1 MESDE
6 DVPYI
11 PAKRD
16 FGDAFETHSQASDEF
31 APLPRSDRVD
41 ASTLRDEED
50 EDVPYV
56 HAERVVRPESSSVEL
71 RMTEEM
77 AQASEETTEIFLL
90 HDTVA
95 RDELLVSRGGAAGPE
110 MTGTTHAIAE
120 GEIGAAAQLAVEDD
134 VAALH
139 HETSLRD
146 KDARRAAALVAAEGT
161 AEAEAHVEQR
171 ERSEEELAAVQYEL
185 LLRDK
190 QVAALREECD
200 SLRSDLRAAMSS
212 GDDSAVAATVAE
224 CSDRLAMSSELEP
237 SLTGELAQSIG
248 QLQLRQASQEAAP
261 RSRRFS
267 PLMKAFFGILL
278 CVAGARA
285 VGFVAE
291 ALGGPKVGTVLDWRQ
306 QAPKY
311 MLGTTA
317 DAILHVSGTHTSCDH
332 RCIACFSP
340 SCPRFAIRAPR
351 ALVTVRVT
359 EL

>member
-16 FGDAFETHSQASDEF
+16 FGDAFETHSQAPDEF
-31 APLPRSDRVD
+31 VPLPRSDRVD

-56 HAERVVRPESSSVEL
+56 HAERVVRPGSSSVEL

-90 HDTVA
+90 HDIVT
-95 RDELLVSRGGAAGPE
+95 RDELLVSRGGAACPE

-120 GEIGAAAQLAVEDD
+120 GEIGAAAQLAAEDD
-134 VAALH
+134 VAASH

-161 AEAEAHVEQR
+161 AEAEANVEQR

-237 SLTGELAQSIG
+237 SLTDELAQSIG
-248 QLQLRQASQEAAP
+248 QLQLRQASQEPAP

-267 PLMKAFFGILL
+267 PLVKAFFGILL

-285 VGFVAE
+285 VGFVAD

-340 SCPRFAIRAPR
+340 SCPRFAIRTPR
-351 ALVTVRVT
+351 ALVTVCVT